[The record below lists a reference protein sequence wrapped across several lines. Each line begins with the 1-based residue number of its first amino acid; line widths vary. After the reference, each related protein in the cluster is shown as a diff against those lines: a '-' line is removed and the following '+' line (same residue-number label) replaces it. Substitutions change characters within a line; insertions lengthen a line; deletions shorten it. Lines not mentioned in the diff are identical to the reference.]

1 MDISIHRL
9 RKMYYGKWLHEI
21 LGSVTTIDKRLP
33 ARITKGTVIVL
44 HGYRSHIGVMSPVM
58 DAYFGEGYSQLGIEI
73 PNHGTSIQ
81 EGCEMGDM
89 PTFHQCVNLCRSA
102 ILSVALSESRK
113 GKPIFIVGNSTG
125 AIIALRTLQAKPLL
139 RKMVAGVVCMS
150 VPLSTEHVLNPWVK
164 KHRLSILPFLEW
176 LKRGYKG
183 RGMSLLEKFIHPI
196 ATIKQ
201 TLLGCGVD
209 MPLFAQN
216 ARDIF
221 EEDPVAQADPL
232 YHKDPL
238 TFASAIEIWEASEKT
253 RKGMHLLHKENIL
266 FLHGGNDHVT
276 PVSAI
281 RTEHS
286 ATPAPSW
293 TIVEYAGKGH
303 DLLREHRQEAIE
315 DMTAWVRIQTALY
328 NLKNSKVK

>member
-9 RKMYYGKWLHEI
+9 RKMYYGKWLHEV

-58 DAYFGEGYSQLGIEI
+58 DAYFGEGYNQLGIEI
-73 PNHGTSIQ
+73 PNHGKSIQ

-89 PTFHQCVNLCRSA
+89 PPFHQCVNLCRSA
-102 ILSVALSESRK
+102 ILSVALSKSRK

-150 VPLSTEHVLNPWVK
+150 APLDTEHSLNV
-164 KHRLSILPFLEW
+164 W
-176 LKRGYKG
+176 LKNYRSPILRLLRWITRGHKAVNG
-183 RGMSLLEKFIHPI
+183 DVLAKVLHPI
-196 ATIKQ
+196 VTLKQ
-201 TLLGCGVD
+201 TLLQYGVD
-209 MPLFAQN
+209 TPFFAPS

-232 YHKDPL
+232 YYKGPL
-238 TFASAIEIWEASEKT
+238 TLKSALIIREASEKT
-253 RKGMHLLHKENIL
+253 RKGMHLLKDENIL
-266 FLHGGNDHVT
+266 FLHGGNDHIT
-276 PVSAI
+276 PVSVI
-281 RTEHS
+281 KTEHS
-286 ATPAPSW
+286 TTPAPSW

-303 DLLREHRQEAIE
+303 DLLREYKQKAIE

-328 NLKNSKVK
+328 NLKNRNTT